1 MNGAFSFLPNPT
13 DEGPASEGRRVML
26 ESFWQDAVV
35 RGLLAGGV
43 SLGVQWVAPKAV
55 RLYRRLRANLAAS
68 PTRRASDAP
77 RVQKNQDASERAETR
92 P

>member
-1 MNGAFSFLPNPT
+1 
-13 DEGPASEGRRVML
+13 ML

-43 SLGVQWVAPKAV
+43 SLGVQWVAPKALRV
-55 RLYRRLRANLAAS
+55 YRRLRANLAAS
-68 PTRRASDAP
+68 PTRRGSDAP
-77 RVQKNQDASERAETR
+77 RVQSNQDASERAETR